1 MRQHK
6 KLQPIQSNCG
16 EDQRIPAHSM
26 NLFMLARFFI
36 LNTRLAQTKVKTIED
51 QGDQVSEESQEKDRA
66 TSIH

>member
-1 MRQHK
+1 
-6 KLQPIQSNCG
+6 
-16 EDQRIPAHSM
+16 M